1 MKATISLLALS
12 LASPLALAADATLSD
27 ALVDPVF
34 AQADKDKNGTL
45 SLAEARK
52 FGLTTKAFHKANP
65 DKDGSLDK
73 AEFIAAITARFE
85 AANPDKDGTL
95 DWREAQK
102 AGIKSKKVFAAAN
115 PDKDGTLDIAEYLAA
130 LSAQAK

>member
-1 MKATISLLALS
+1 MKATISLLALA
-12 LASPLALAADATLSD
+12 LASPLALAADATLTD

-34 AQADKDKNGTL
+34 TKADKDKNGTL
-45 SLAEARK
+45 SLVEARK
-52 FGLTTKAFHKANP
+52 FGITTKAFQQANP

-130 LSAQAK
+130 LAAQAK